1 MEKQPARRPSYQRS
15 GVLAGTVSAL
25 VFTFVHDLLISDIWA
40 MLPIMVAASAI
51 CGLCVGW
58 TYGRLID
65 EPSIGSWLGYNLV
78 YLVMFGLL
86 GITSVVVFD
95 PVTTLAE
102 VIEDEGPI
110 DELVRI
116 ALPMTVLFALAT
128 VVAIS
133 AFFGR
138 RRSDIGPVF
147 LTVSV
152 LVLFLGLNVSAI
164 GLVDIPRDSTYLVA
178 ELFGL
183 IVVIDVSFAAAFLVL
198 ERDVWQAPELHH
210 QSNMAPHPLPDR
222 ER

>member
-1 MEKQPARRPSYQRS
+1 MEKQPARSSSYLRS
-15 GVLAGTVSAL
+15 GILAGTASAL
-25 VFTFVHDLLISDIWA
+25 VFTFVHDLLISDIWD
-40 MLPIMVAASAI
+40 MLPIMVAAGAV

-58 TYGRLID
+58 TYGRLFD
-65 EPSIGSWLGYNLV
+65 APSIGSWLGYNLV

-86 GITSVVVFD
+86 GITSIVVFD

-110 DELVRI
+110 DELIRI

-128 VVAIS
+128 VAVIS
-133 AFFGR
+133 VLFVR
-138 RRSDIGPVF
+138 RRSDIGPIL
-147 LTVSV
+147 LTVSI

-183 IVVIDVSFAAAFLVL
+183 IVIINAAFAAAFLML
-198 ERDVWQAPELHH
+198 ERERLTGRRTAPSKQHGTATI
-210 QSNMAPHPLPDR
+210 S
-222 ER
+222 